1 MPFETRN
8 PKQFR
13 NAPSFRP
20 AGKKFN
26 KDKFLKPYNAESIA
40 KFLGWMSGRSIDS
53 AITRRL
59 VAEVDIAAG
68 NGLLA
73 GFFVGCHDTRS
84 GHFRPFSTRF
94 TLTGENA
101 K

>member
-1 MPFETRN
+1 LPFETRN

-40 KFLGWMSGRSIDS
+40 KFLGWMSGR
-53 AITRRL
+53 AIGSEITSRL
-59 VAEVDIAAG
+59 VADVDTAAG
-68 NGLLA
+68 IG
-73 GFFVGCHDTRS
+73 
-84 GHFRPFSTRF
+84 
-94 TLTGENA
+94 
-101 K
+101 